1 MPAIKQTQIFDWNSV
16 KDALFFSV
24 STNNEEY
31 RKEAPH
37 RTVGEFT
44 LNYNVLIEDGKGHS
58 KASKIGMQALKVLN
72 ITEEDL
78 YNATIQSAPKLFPV
92 SDNVFGGV
100 ARISTE
106 QYTDKRL
113 NDGATA
119 IFYPDVLDHYAEM
132 MGGKIYVLPTT
143 KNDVIVIQDD
153 GKYRTYEEV
162 VKAVKDWDIY
172 RVHGEKLTDNIY
184 HYDAETKKFILGE
197 EYVYSEEIE
206 RLQKAVQ
213 MYEYVE
219 LTEEEKNEYLPSD
232 IAFRE
237 IDEDGYIPLMYTVD
251 ETRLG
256 RELQISYNV
265 PEQQLHYFVCRSL
278 VKAERW
284 SIDKMIA
291 YLEDE
296 PDKVWEDLYDR
307 AIDAEVRTGINVD
320 EDSINDIAE
329 CQKEDEAI
337 LEKAEQ
343 AALQE
348 RKLLLGENIIQTSEK
363 KEQSDKSVNQS
374 ADFYFLSD
382 VRKRYEWELADDVM
396 KGCTDSVDTQNFEN
410 ETVIEVFDDLMKAE
424 EFLNNSVTRMDLFTW
439 NFSDGSEQK
448 LLDVYERKIIKRT
461 YNLDSLSKD
470 LGEDVSKRK
479 FCEMIGNN
487 VSGNS
492 ASRGM
497 DKVLANMEEYHTGN
511 DLPLFYSDCE
521 VYVVGMKED
530 AALYVK
536 KFDNLNDAA
545 DHYIQLRDNTEG
557 DLNYKVKMIGSN
569 TGAEEIRNLEIADRG
584 TEDIRITFNQVVK
597 DLKLGQKR

>member
-24 STNNEEY
+24 STDNEEY

-113 NDGATA
+113 DDGATA

-172 RVHGEKLTDNIY
+172 RDHGEKLTDNIY

-197 EYVYSEEIE
+197 EYVYSEKIE
-206 RLQKAVQ
+206 KLQKAVQ

-237 IDEDGYIPLMYTVD
+237 IDEDGYIPLLYTVD

-256 RELQISYNV
+256 RELQVSYNV
-265 PEQQLHYFVCRSL
+265 PKQQLHYFVCGSL
-278 VKAERW
+278 VKAEKW
-284 SIDKMIA
+284 SFDEMIA

-296 PDKVWEDLYDR
+296 PDKTWEDLYDK
-307 AIDAEVRTGINVD
+307 AIDAEIRTGINVD
-320 EDSINDIAE
+320 EDSINDIVE
-329 CQKEDEAI
+329 CQKEDEEI
-337 LEKAEQ
+337 LKRAKQ
-343 AALQE
+343 AALKE
-348 RKLLLGENIIQTSEK
+348 SRLLLGKNVVQSSEK
-363 KEQSDKSVNQS
+363 NEQSDKSANQT

-461 YNLDSLSKD
+461 YNLELLSKD

-492 ASRGM
+492 VSRGM

-545 DHYIQLRDNTEG
+545 DHYIQLRDNAEG

-569 TGAEEIRNLEIADRG
+569 TGAEEIRNLEIADRE
-584 TEDIRITFNQVVK
+584 TEDIRITFNQVIK

>member
-24 STNNEEY
+24 STDNEEY

-58 KASKIGMQALKVLN
+58 KASKIGMQALKILN

-106 QYTDKRL
+106 QYTDRRL
-113 NDGATA
+113 DDGATA

-143 KNDVIVIQDD
+143 KNDVIIIQDD
-153 GKYRTYEEV
+153 GKYRKYEEV

-172 RVHGEKLTDNIY
+172 RSHGEKLTDNIY
-184 HYDAETKKFILGE
+184 HYDAETKKFVLGE
-197 EYVYSEEIE
+197 EYVYSKAIE

-219 LTEEEKNEYLPSD
+219 LTEEERNEYLPSD
-232 IAFRE
+232 IALRE
-237 IDEDGYIPLMYTVD
+237 IDKDGYIPLMYTVD
-251 ETRLG
+251 ETKLG

-265 PEQQLHYFVCRSL
+265 PEQQMHYFVCRSL
-278 VKAERW
+278 VKAEKW
-284 SIDKMIA
+284 SIDEMIA

-296 PDKVWEDLYDR
+296 PDKTWEDLYDK
-307 AIDAEVRTGINVD
+307 AIDAEIRTGINVD
-320 EDSINDIAE
+320 EDSINDTAE

-337 LEKAEQ
+337 LKKAEQ

-348 RKLLLGENIIQTSEK
+348 RKLLLGENVVQSSEK
-363 KEQSDKSVNQS
+363 NEQSDKSANQT

-461 YNLDSLSKD
+461 YNLALLSKD
-470 LGEDVSKRK
+470 LDEEVSKRK

-492 ASRGM
+492 ASRSM
-497 DKVLANMEEYHTGN
+497 DKVLANMEEYHIGN

-521 VYVVGMKED
+521 VYVVGMEED

-545 DHYIQLRDNTEG
+545 DHYTQLRDNAEG
-557 DLNYKVKMIGSN
+557 DLDFKVKLIG
-569 TGAEEIRNLEIADRG
+569 TYTDAVEIRNLEIADRE

>member
-24 STNNEEY
+24 STDNEEY

-78 YNATIQSAPKLFPV
+78 YNATIESAPKLFPV

-113 NDGATA
+113 DDGATA

-172 RVHGEKLTDNIY
+172 RDHGEKLTDNIY

-197 EYVYSEEIE
+197 EYVYSEKIE
-206 RLQKAVQ
+206 KLQKAVQ

-237 IDEDGYIPLMYTVD
+237 IDEDGYIPLLYTVD

-256 RELQISYNV
+256 RELQVSYNV
-265 PEQQLHYFVCRSL
+265 PKQQLHYFVCGSL
-278 VKAERW
+278 VKAEKW
-284 SIDKMIA
+284 SFDEMIA

-296 PDKVWEDLYDR
+296 PDKTWEDLYDK
-307 AIDAEVRTGINVD
+307 AIDAEIRTGINVD
-320 EDSINDIAE
+320 EDSINDIVE
-329 CQKEDEAI
+329 CQKEDEEI
-337 LEKAEQ
+337 LKRAKQ
-343 AALQE
+343 AALKE
-348 RKLLLGENIIQTSEK
+348 SRLLLGKNVVQSSEK
-363 KEQSDKSVNQS
+363 NEQSDKSANQT

-545 DHYIQLRDNTEG
+545 DHYIQLRDNAEG

-569 TGAEEIRNLEIADRG
+569 TGAEEIRNLEIADRE

>member
-24 STNNEEY
+24 STDNEEY

-113 NDGATA
+113 DDGATA

-320 EDSINDIAE
+320 SINDIAE

-337 LEKAEQ
+337 LEKAKQ
-343 AALQE
+343 SALQE
-348 RKLLLGENIIQTSEK
+348 RKLLLGKNVVQSSEK
-363 KEQSDKSVNQS
+363 NEQSDKSANQS

-382 VRKRYEWELADDVM
+382 VRKRYEWEIADDVM

-545 DHYIQLRDNTEG
+545 DHYIQLRDNAEG
-557 DLNYKVKMIGSN
+557 DLDFKVKLIGTN
-569 TGAEEIRNLEIADRG
+569 TGAEEIRNLEIADRE

-597 DLKLGQKR
+597 DLKLGQKI

>member
-24 STNNEEY
+24 STDNEEY

-113 NDGATA
+113 DDGATA

-337 LEKAEQ
+337 LEKAKQ
-343 AALQE
+343 SALQE
-348 RKLLLGENIIQTSEK
+348 RKLLLGKNVVQSSEK
-363 KEQSDKSVNQS
+363 NEQSDKSANQS

-382 VRKRYEWELADDVM
+382 VRKRYEWEIADDVM

-536 KFDNLNDAA
+536 KFGNLNDAA
-545 DHYIQLRDNTEG
+545 DHYIQLRDNAEG
-557 DLNYKVKMIGSN
+557 DLDFKVKLIGTN
-569 TGAEEIRNLEIADRG
+569 TGAEEIRNLEIADRE

-597 DLKLGQKR
+597 DLKLGQKI

>member
-24 STNNEEY
+24 STDNEEY

-113 NDGATA
+113 DDGATA

-284 SIDKMIA
+284 SIDEMIA

-320 EDSINDIAE
+320 EDSIIDIAE

-337 LEKAEQ
+337 LEKAKH

-348 RKLLLGENIIQTSEK
+348 SKLLLGKNVVQSSEK
-363 KEQSDKSVNQS
+363 NEQSDKSANQT

-470 LGEDVSKRK
+470 LGEEVTKRK

-545 DHYIQLRDNTEG
+545 DHYIQLRDNAEG

-569 TGAEEIRNLEIADRG
+569 TGAEEIRNLEIADRE
-584 TEDIRITFNQVVK
+584 TEDIRITFNQVIK

>member
-24 STNNEEY
+24 STDNEEY

-78 YNATIQSAPKLFPV
+78 YNATIESAPKLFPV

-113 NDGATA
+113 DDGATA

-232 IAFRE
+232 ITFRE

-284 SIDKMIA
+284 SIDEMIA

-296 PDKVWEDLYDR
+296 PDKTWEDLYDK
-307 AIDAEVRTGINVD
+307 AIDAEIRTGINVD
-320 EDSINDIAE
+320 EDSINDTAE

-337 LEKAEQ
+337 LKKAEQ

-348 RKLLLGENIIQTSEK
+348 RKLLLGGNVVQSSEK
-363 KEQSDKSVNQS
+363 NEQSDKSANQT

-545 DHYIQLRDNTEG
+545 DHYIQLRDNAEG
-557 DLNYKVKMIGSN
+557 DLDFKVKLIGSN
-569 TGAEEIRNLEIADRG
+569 TGAEEIRNLEISDRE

-597 DLKLGQKR
+597 DFKLGQKR

>member
-24 STNNEEY
+24 STDNEEY

-44 LNYNVLIEDGKGHS
+44 LNNNVLIEDGKGHS

-113 NDGATA
+113 DDGATA

-132 MGGKIYVLPTT
+132 MGGRIFVLPTT
-143 KNDVIVIQDD
+143 KNDVIAIQDD

-172 RVHGEKLTDNIY
+172 RDHGEKLTDNIY

-197 EYVYSEEIE
+197 EYVYSEKIE
-206 RLQKAVQ
+206 KLQKAVQ

-237 IDEDGYIPLMYTVD
+237 IDEDGYIPLLYTVD

-256 RELQISYNV
+256 RELQVSYNV
-265 PEQQLHYFVCRSL
+265 PKQQLHYFVCGSL
-278 VKAERW
+278 VKAEKW
-284 SIDKMIA
+284 SFDEMIA

-296 PDKVWEDLYDR
+296 PDKTWEDLYDK
-307 AIDAEVRTGINVD
+307 AIDAEIRTGINVD
-320 EDSINDIAE
+320 EDSINDIVE
-329 CQKEDEAI
+329 CQKEDEEI
-337 LEKAEQ
+337 LKRAKQ
-343 AALQE
+343 AALKE
-348 RKLLLGENIIQTSEK
+348 SRLLLGKNVVQSSEK
-363 KEQSDKSVNQS
+363 NEQSDKSANQT
-374 ADFYFLSD
+374 ADFYFMSD

-530 AALYVK
+530 VALYVK

-545 DHYIQLRDNTEG
+545 DHYIQLRDNAEG
-557 DLNYKVKMIGSN
+557 DLDFKVKLIG
-569 TGAEEIRNLEIADRG
+569 TCTDTEEIRNLEIADRE
-584 TEDIRITFNQVVK
+584 TEDIRITFNQVIK

>member
-24 STNNEEY
+24 STDNEEY
-31 RKEAPH
+31 RKETPH

-113 NDGATA
+113 DDGATA

-172 RVHGEKLTDNIY
+172 RDHGEKLTDNIY

-197 EYVYSEEIE
+197 EYVYSEKIE

-237 IDEDGYIPLMYTVD
+237 IDEDGYIPLLYTVD
-251 ETRLG
+251 ETRIG
-256 RELQISYNV
+256 RELQVSYNV
-265 PEQQLHYFVCRSL
+265 PKQQLHYFVCGSL
-278 VKAERW
+278 VKAEKW
-284 SIDKMIA
+284 SFDEMIA

-296 PDKVWEDLYDR
+296 PDKTWEDLYDK

-320 EDSINDIAE
+320 EDSINDIVE
-329 CQKEDEAI
+329 CQKEDEEI
-337 LEKAEQ
+337 LKRAKQ
-343 AALQE
+343 AALKE
-348 RKLLLGENIIQTSEK
+348 SRLLLGKNVVQSSEK
-363 KEQSDKSVNQS
+363 NEQSDKSANQT

-410 ETVIEVFDDLMKAE
+410 ETVIEVFDNLMKAE

-461 YNLDSLSKD
+461 YNLELLSKD

-545 DHYIQLRDNTEG
+545 DHYIQLRDNAEG
-557 DLNYKVKMIGSN
+557 DLEFKVKLIGTN
-569 TGAEEIRNLEIADRG
+569 TGAEEIRNLEIADRE

-597 DLKLGQKR
+597 DLKLGQKI

>member
-24 STNNEEY
+24 STDNEEY

-113 NDGATA
+113 DDGATA

-329 CQKEDEAI
+329 CQKEDEEI
-337 LEKAEQ
+337 LKRAEQ
-343 AALQE
+343 AALKE
-348 RKLLLGENIIQTSEK
+348 SRLLLGKNVVQSSEK
-363 KEQSDKSVNQS
+363 NEQSDKSANQT

-410 ETVIEVFDDLMKAE
+410 ETVIEVFDNLMKAE

-470 LGEDVSKRK
+470 LGEEVSKRK

-521 VYVVGMKED
+521 VYVVGMEED

-545 DHYIQLRDNTEG
+545 DHYIQLRDNAEG
-557 DLNYKVKMIGSN
+557 DLDFKVKLIG
-569 TGAEEIRNLEIADRG
+569 TCTDTEEIRNLEIADRE
-584 TEDIRITFNQVVK
+584 TEDIRITFNQVIK

>member
-24 STNNEEY
+24 STDNEEY

-113 NDGATA
+113 DDGATA

-172 RVHGEKLTDNIY
+172 RDHGEKLTDNIY

-197 EYVYSEEIE
+197 EYVYSEKIE
-206 RLQKAVQ
+206 KLQKAVQ

-237 IDEDGYIPLMYTVD
+237 IDEDGYIPLLYTVD

-256 RELQISYNV
+256 RELQVSYNV
-265 PEQQLHYFVCRSL
+265 PKQQLHYFVCGSL
-278 VKAERW
+278 VKAEKW
-284 SIDKMIA
+284 SFDEMIA

-296 PDKVWEDLYDR
+296 PDKTWEDLYDK

-320 EDSINDIAE
+320 EDSINDIVE
-329 CQKEDEAI
+329 CQKEDEEI
-337 LEKAEQ
+337 LKRAEQ
-343 AALQE
+343 AALKE
-348 RKLLLGENIIQTSEK
+348 SRLLLGENIVQSSEK
-363 KEQSDKSVNQS
+363 VEHSDKSANQS

-545 DHYIQLRDNTEG
+545 DHYIQLRDNAEG
-557 DLNYKVKMIGSN
+557 DLDFKVKLIG
-569 TGAEEIRNLEIADRG
+569 TCTDTEEIRNLEIADRE